1 MPTTT
6 TEKMLMTPELAPLA
20 ENPETLT
27 EEELEALED
36 AEDLAIAKERCA
48 TMDRS
53 QLIPAGTAR
62 STKQRTAA

>member
-1 MPTTT
+1 MATTNEQIFVQPDLT
-6 TEKMLMTPELAPLA
+6 SRIATPQD
-20 ENPETLT
+20 LT

-36 AEDLAIAKERCA
+36 AEDLAIAQERYA

-62 STKQRTAA
+62 SAEQGTAA